1 MAGDS
6 LPQPCDVAGKHFSSA
21 ICSPCPGTELWLAA
35 PAPSPVN
42 PNALDR
48 TAAWLLN
55 MNMQFL
61 EDESIDPDSK
71 HRDKLRNKDELS
83 QAEKY
88 QQDLVVLQDKLRISN
103 KKLEEYETRF
113 KCQEETTQKL
123 MLEYQ
128 ARLEESEERLRRQQ
142 EDKEIQ
148 MKGIISRL
156 MSVEEEL
163 KKDHAEMQAAVDSK
177 QKIIDAQEKRIAS
190 LDAANARLM
199 SALTQLKE
207 RYSMQTRNGIS
218 PTNPTKLQITENG
231 EFRNSSNC

>member
-1 MAGDS
+1 
-6 LPQPCDVAGKHFSSA
+6 
-21 ICSPCPGTELWLAA
+21 
-35 PAPSPVN
+35 
-42 PNALDR
+42 
-48 TAAWLLN
+48 

-177 QKIIDAQEKRIAS
+177 QKIIDAQVKTHCFTGCCQRTVNECPY
-190 LDAANARLM
+190 
-199 SALTQLKE
+199 SAE
-207 RYSMQTRNGIS
+207 REVQHADT
-218 PTNPTKLQITENG
+218 
-231 EFRNSSNC
+231 